1 MTYKIEF
8 SEDVLAQFSILR
20 KGDKN
25 AYIKCFDLVLAIA
38 ENPREGIGKPERLK
52 GFGER
57 EVYSRRVN
65 DKDRLVYTVFEEP
78 YYKVEIVSCLGHYND
93 H

>member
-8 SEDVLAQFSILR
+8 SDEALEQFAALR
-20 KGDKN
+20 KDDRN
-25 AYIKCFDLVLAIA
+25 AYVKCFDLILSVA

-57 EVYSRRVN
+57 EIYSRRVS
-65 DKDRLVYTVFEEP
+65 DKDRLVYAIFDDVT
-78 YYKVEIVSCLGHYND
+78 KVIIISCVGHYGD
-93 H
+93 K

>member
-8 SEDVLAQFSILR
+8 RNEAIEQLEQLR

-38 ENPREGIGKPERLK
+38 SDPREGIGKPERLK
-52 GFGER
+52 GFDDA

-65 DKDRLVYTVFEEP
+65 DKDRILY
-78 YYKVEIVSCLGHYND
+78 EIDETQKEVTIISCKGHYND
-93 H
+93 K